1 MICTMRSSLSDKW
14 SPDIKE
20 FSMINRKSILIIG
33 FATLAW
39 SATAIG
45 QNTFGTT
52 ANTQIQLPVVSF
64 FNIRTVVSV
73 PDGGIMSLGGV
84 SRFASGTSTR
94 GVPGLGRAFSN
105 RSFGSQSSASN
116 ASVRVRILSNRE
128 MSEDVLATA
137 DRQAAI
143 YESSDPNGSKAVQAK
158 ADFISRNVGR
168 SKR

>member
-1 MICTMRSSLSDKW
+1 
-14 SPDIKE
+14 
-20 FSMINRKSILIIG
+20 MINLKSILIIG

-39 SATAIG
+39 STLAVG
-45 QNTFGTT
+45 QNPFGTP

-73 PDGGIMSLGGV
+73 PDGGVMSLGGV
-84 SRFASGTSTR
+84 SRYASGSSTR

-105 RSFGSQSSASN
+105 RSFGSQSSVSN